1 MVRYHAVMRITPV
14 VACAAWLACSCGTA
28 LAAVPHSHGHHHSE
42 PADEAAASSLPAAP
56 GGLTITLQDVKRPSG
71 RGRIAWS
78 TYWKLCW
85 QPVAGAK
92 YFEKRLLTSEGAPRK
107 PERINT
113 TCFRVEAAA
122 GENPSSEGL
131 PKRDLML
138 SMQAAQSAVQIR
150 AVFRDGHTTAWTAEQ
165 PIGEIRP

>member
-1 MVRYHAVMRITPV
+1 MRISPV
-14 VACAAWLACSCGTA
+14 AACAACLALSIGTA
-28 LAAVPHSHGHHHSE
+28 LAAVPHTHGHHHAE
-42 PADEAAASSLPAAP
+42 TEDATAASSLPAAP
-56 GGLTITLQDVKRPSG
+56 GGLTRSLQDIKRPSG

-92 YFEKRLLTSEGAPRK
+92 YYEKRLLTSEGAPHS
-107 PERINT
+107 PARIKT

-122 GENPSSEGL
+122 GENPSREGL

-138 SMQAAQSAVQIR
+138 NMQAAQSAIQIR
-150 AVFRDGHTTAWTAEQ
+150 AVFPDGSTTAWTAEQ
-165 PIGEIRP
+165 PVGLIQP

>member
-1 MVRYHAVMRITPV
+1 MQITPKAIC
-14 VACAAWLACSCGTA
+14 ACLAFSIGTA
-28 LAAVPHSHGHHHSE
+28 LAAVPHSHGHHHPE
-42 PADEAAASSLPAAP
+42 PEDAATASSLPAAP
-56 GGLTITLQDVKRPSG
+56 GGLTKTLQDVKRPSG

-92 YFEKRLLTSEGAPRK
+92 YYEKRLLTSEGAPRK
-107 PERINT
+107 PARINSN
-113 TCFRVEAAA
+113 CFRVEAAA

-138 SMQAAQSAVQIR
+138 SMQAAQSAIQIR
-150 AVFRDGHTTAWTAEQ
+150 AVFPDGQTTAWTAEQ
-165 PIGEIRP
+165 AVGEIQP